1 MIKIPT
7 IKEWKKPNLIGLPQN
22 RTTQFMLPALG
33 LQSEKTGYKL
43 LKYFGFINC
52 YLDHK
57 DGPEDCATCL
67 YLVFNP
73 PADAFKKFPEFYQVY
88 KAYPNFVSDYVL
100 DDQLIVLVFKVRDKW
115 KETLNAFKRSKYSQM
130 SKEYAEMFKR
140 PTMAGTVVVSDEY
153 YIIHKNKDYKQQLEE
168 QLSIIT
174 KGFRDIVVI
183 DDNAELM
190 SPLEEAKEIFNYE
203 IQY

>member
-1 MIKIPT
+1 
-7 IKEWKKPNLIGLPQN
+7 
-22 RTTQFMLPALG
+22 MLPALG

-140 PTMAGTVVVSDEY
+140 PTMAGPVV
-153 YIIHKNKDYKQQLEE
+153 
-168 QLSIIT
+168 T

-190 SPLEEAKEIFNYE
+190 SPLEEANEIFNYE
-203 IQY
+203 IQH